1 MRRARSER
9 ERKTSQAIASRASLT
24 ARARAEG
31 CRRVGEDGASV
42 AAVAREFGIGW
53 ATAMAA
59 VREHGRPRVDDP
71 SRMDGVEAMGLEETV
86 FSAASATRAT
96 SFITGII
103 DLTRRGGGSAR
114 LLDVVAG
121 RSASALARWMHQRTI
136 AWRAGIGVAALD
148 PYRGYASALRASLP
162 HATRVLDAFP
172 GVRWGFAAVDQVR
185 CRIQRQQSGH
195 RGRAGDPLYGIRRL
209 LRRAPDHHSNHSW
222 TRLLAELDAGDTPDE
237 QLARTW
243 IAAQELRLLF
253 HCPDRARAAQ
263 ALDRWLTYCA
273 DSNIPELARLAATI
287 KSWRSELLA
296 YFTTGGLSNGPTEA
310 INLLIKKIKRI
321 GHGFRNFDNY
331 RLRLLLHC
339 GVDWHTIQA
348 TPIRGRL
355 PRSVV

>member
-71 SRMDGVEAMGLEETV
+71 SRMDGIEAMGLEETV

-96 SFITGII
+96 SFITGI
-103 DLTRRGGGSAR
+103 R

-121 RSASALARWMHQRTI
+121 RSASALARWMHQRTT

-172 GVRWGFAAVDQVR
+172 GVRWGFATVDQVR
-185 CRIQRQQSGH
+185 CRIQRQQTGH

-209 LRRAPDHHSNHSW
+209 LRRAPDHHP
-222 TRLLAELDAGDTPDE
+222 TTPGLACWPDCS
-237 QLARTW
+237 TW
-243 IAAQELRLLF
+243 
-253 HCPDRARAAQ
+253 P
-263 ALDRWLTYCA
+263 
-273 DSNIPELARLAATI
+273 
-287 KSWRSELLA
+287 
-296 YFTTGGLSNGPTEA
+296 
-310 INLLIKKIKRI
+310 
-321 GHGFRNFDNY
+321 
-331 RLRLLLHC
+331 
-339 GVDWHTIQA
+339 
-348 TPIRGRL
+348 L
-355 PRSVV
+355 PRSLRTSYDRPIALRCH